1 MIIRN
6 FYVNLLLR
14 LISIVALA
22 IIAGY
27 VLATTESVLI
37 IVICTLMIVLLII
50 STVSYLN
57 TTNEKIRFFFDAV
70 RNDDSNLSFPV
81 NKGNR
86 ALSEL
91 YTSMNK
97 VNMQIQQLKI
107 ENSQKEK
114 YFSELIEHLATG
126 IITFNSKGFIL
137 NANSAAKR
145 LLSTDNLTHLQQIE
159 HNNFRLYQ
167 AISNIKPFKQK
178 LISFPSTPGNI
189 QLTLK
194 ASSVKAG
201 NEELIIVSINDI
213 KNELDEKELD
223 SWLKLIRVLMHEIM
237 NSLTP
242 IISLSE
248 NLTHIFNNKG
258 KAVSPDDVTQ
268 DTIANTIQGLSVIN
282 EQGKGLMSFVESY
295 RRLTRIPEPEKKY
308 FKINDLFKRVHVLYK
323 SLENNERMELS
334 VNTGNPDLEIF
345 ADENL
350 ITQVII
356 NLLKNAI
363 QANENNPEGTIRI
376 SCSTDNAGHAKICV
390 ADNGP
395 GISEDKIEEIFV
407 PFFTTRKEGTGI
419 GLSISKQIMR
429 VHGGNLTVRSKP
441 GKETIF
447 CLTFDH

>member
-14 LISIVALA
+14 LISIVTLA

-27 VLATTESVLI
+27 VLGTTESVLI

-107 ENSQKEK
+107 ENSQKEN

-145 LLSTDNLTHLQQIE
+145 LLSTDNLTHLKQIE

-248 NLTHIFNNKG
+248 NLTHIFSNKG

-363 QANENNPEGTIRI
+363 EANENNPEGKITI
-376 SCSTDNAGHAKICV
+376 SCTTDSGHRAKICV

-429 VHGGNLTVRSKP
+429 IHGGNLIVRSRP

-447 CLTFDH
+447 CLTFDQ

>member
-282 EQGKGLMSFVESY
+282 EQVKGLMSFVESY

-407 PFFTTRKEGTGI
+407 PFFITRKEGTGI

>member
-6 FYVNLLLR
+6 FYFNLLLR
-14 LISIVALA
+14 LISIVTLA

-27 VLATTESVLI
+27 VLGTTESVLI

-145 LLSTDNLTHLQQIE
+145 LLSTDNLTHLKQIE

-258 KAVSPDDVTQ
+258 KAVSPDDVTE

-363 QANENNPEGTIRI
+363 EANENNPEGKITI
-376 SCSTDNAGHAKICV
+376 SCTTDSGHRAKICV

-429 VHGGNLTVRSKP
+429 IHGGNLIVRSRP

-447 CLTFDH
+447 CLTFDQ

>member
-14 LISIVALA
+14 LISIVTLA

-27 VLATTESVLI
+27 VLGTTESVLI

-145 LLSTDNLTHLQQIE
+145 LLSTDNLTHLKQIE

-248 NLTHIFNNKG
+248 NLTHIFSNKG
-258 KAVSPDDVTQ
+258 KAVSPDDVTE

-363 QANENNPEGTIRI
+363 EANENNPEGKITI
-376 SCSTDNAGHAKICV
+376 SCTTDSGHRAKICV

-429 VHGGNLTVRSKP
+429 IHGGNLIVRSRP

-447 CLTFDH
+447 CLTFDQ

>member
-14 LISIVALA
+14 LISIVTLA

-27 VLATTESVLI
+27 VLGTTESVLI

-107 ENSQKEK
+107 ENSQKEN

-145 LLSTDNLTHLQQIE
+145 LLSTDNLTHLKQIE

-258 KAVSPDDVTQ
+258 KAVSADDVTE

-308 FKINDLFKRVHVLYK
+308 FKINDLFKRVYVLYK

-363 QANENNPEGTIRI
+363 EANENNPEGKITI
-376 SCSTDNAGHAKICV
+376 SCTTDSGHRAKICV

-429 VHGGNLTVRSKP
+429 IHGGNLIVRSRP

-447 CLTFDH
+447 CLTFDQ

>member
-6 FYVNLLLR
+6 FYFNLLLR

-22 IIAGY
+22 VIAGY

-145 LLSTDNLTHLQQIE
+145 LLSTDNLTHLKQIE

-248 NLTHIFNNKG
+248 NLTHIFSNKG
-258 KAVSPDDVTQ
+258 KAVSPDDVTE

-363 QANENNPEGTIRI
+363 EANENNPEGKITI
-376 SCSTDNAGHAKICV
+376 SCTTDSGHRAKICV

-429 VHGGNLTVRSKP
+429 IHGGNLIVRSRP

-447 CLTFDH
+447 CLTFDQ

>member
-282 EQGKGLMSFVESY
+282 EQVKGLMSFVESY

-429 VHGGNLTVRSKP
+429 VHGGNLTVRSKL

>member
-282 EQGKGLMSFVESY
+282 EQVKGLMSFVESY

-350 ITQVII
+350 ITQCII

>member
-145 LLSTDNLTHLQQIE
+145 LLSTDNLTHLKQIE

>member
-1 MIIRN
+1 
-6 FYVNLLLR
+6 
-14 LISIVALA
+14 
-22 IIAGY
+22 
-27 VLATTESVLI
+27 
-37 IVICTLMIVLLII
+37 
-50 STVSYLN
+50 
-57 TTNEKIRFFFDAV
+57 
-70 RNDDSNLSFPV
+70 NLSFPV

-107 ENSQKEK
+107 ENSQKEN

-145 LLSTDNLTHLQQIE
+145 LLSTDNLTHLKQIE

-201 NEELIIVSINDI
+201 KEELIIVSINDI

-258 KAVSPDDVTQ
+258 KAVSPDDVTE

-363 QANENNPEGTIRI
+363 EANENNPEGKITI
-376 SCSTDNAGHAKICV
+376 SCTTDSGHRAKICV

-429 VHGGNLTVRSKP
+429 IHGGNLIVRSRP

-447 CLTFDH
+447 CLTFDQ

>member
-14 LISIVALA
+14 LISIVTLA

-27 VLATTESVLI
+27 VLGTTESVLI

-107 ENSQKEK
+107 ENSQKEN

-145 LLSTDNLTHLQQIE
+145 LLSTDNLTHLKQIE

-201 NEELIIVSINDI
+201 KEELIIVSINDI

-258 KAVSPDDVTQ
+258 KAVSPDDVTE

-363 QANENNPEGTIRI
+363 EANENNPEGKITI
-376 SCSTDNAGHAKICV
+376 SCTTDSGHRAKICV

-429 VHGGNLTVRSKP
+429 IHGGNLIVRSRP

-447 CLTFDH
+447 CLTFDQ

>member
-14 LISIVALA
+14 LISIVTLA

-27 VLATTESVLI
+27 VLGTTESVLI

-145 LLSTDNLTHLQQIE
+145 LLSTDNLTHLKQIE

-201 NEELIIVSINDI
+201 KEELIIVSINDI

-248 NLTHIFNNKG
+248 NLTHIFSNKG

-308 FKINDLFKRVHVLYK
+308 FKINDLFNRVHVLYK

-363 QANENNPEGTIRI
+363 EANENNPEGKITI
-376 SCSTDNAGHAKICV
+376 SCTTDSGHRAKICV

-429 VHGGNLTVRSKP
+429 IHGGNLIVRSRP

-447 CLTFDH
+447 CLTFDQ

>member
-282 EQGKGLMSFVESY
+282 EQVKGLMSFVESY

-447 CLTFDH
+447 CLTFDQ

>member
-145 LLSTDNLTHLQQIE
+145 LLSTDNLTHLKQIE

-282 EQGKGLMSFVESY
+282 EQVKGLMSFVESY

>member
-282 EQGKGLMSFVESY
+282 EQVKGLMSFVESY

-376 SCSTDNAGHAKICV
+376 SCSTDNAGHSKICV

>member
-14 LISIVALA
+14 LILIVALA

-282 EQGKGLMSFVESY
+282 EQVKGLMSFVESY